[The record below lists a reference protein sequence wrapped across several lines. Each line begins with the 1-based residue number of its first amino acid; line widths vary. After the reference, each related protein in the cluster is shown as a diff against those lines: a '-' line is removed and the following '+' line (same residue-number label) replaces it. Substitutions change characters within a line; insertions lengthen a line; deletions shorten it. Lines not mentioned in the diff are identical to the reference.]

1 MAMIEV
7 GGRGI
12 FVHRVAFGVAAV
24 CSVYDI
30 TPYSCRYLVGVVPE
44 LFLFSGGVAYV
55 PSYR

>member
-1 MAMIEV
+1 MIEV

-24 CSVYDI
+24 CSVFDI